1 MIFLPIKMFPYF
13 EVCMTPLKLLDL
25 RKTRY
30 HCYSRVRLMAISYV
44 NWRIKQRGSR
54 KDNLP
59 H

>member
-1 MIFLPIKMFPYF
+1 MHDTIKIIGLKENALP
-13 EVCMTPLKLLDL
+13 LLFS
-25 RKTRY
+25 
-30 HCYSRVRLMAISYV
+30 SRVRLMAISYV